1 MSLENFKKSLGNRLR
16 AVFKKGKMDTSAEK
30 KIDDFC
36 DELGSVIA
44 EETLNYAGSNN
55 NGTTPL
61 TWPNI
66 QNKPLVFPP
75 ENHSHP
81 ISDITDLSTILSNK
95 SNTSHTHTTT
105 EVTEGSN
112 LYYTTARVDTW
123 WTNIKTLAS
132 TFTGLITFD
141 NVLIKRVYFTP
152 ITASFAGTYTSDLSL
167 ANIFILTMT
176 GNGVL
181 DFSNAQVGAYQW
193 IITTNGHTLTLAV
206 GKFQGEF
213 DVAGKAL
220 ITGTYDGSKMVIA
233 SIKNLTDI

>member
-1 MSLENFKKSLGNRLR
+1 MKLIYIPTSSGGGIVFTKVENY
-16 AVFKKGKMDTSAEK
+16 SALPPAAEHT
-30 KIDDFC
+30 
-36 DELGSVIA
+36 DELFYVKNDQGTSWLPGTWGGTYYPQGWYYSDGVTWEFTEMPWQATQSDVNAGII
-44 EETLNYAGSNN
+44 ENQFVSPFTLGGWLNN
-55 NGTTPL
+55 VL
-61 TWPNI
+61 TRA
-66 QNKPLVFPP
+66 LF
-75 ENHSHP
+75 
-81 ISDITDLSTILSNK
+81 
-95 SNTSHTHTTT
+95 
-105 EVTEGSN
+105 
-112 LYYTTARVDTW
+112 
-123 WTNIKTLAS
+123 
-132 TFTGLITFD
+132 FTGIVTFST
-141 NVLIKRVYFTP
+141 VRFTP
-152 ITASFAGTYTSDLSL
+152 ITASFSGTYTSDLSL